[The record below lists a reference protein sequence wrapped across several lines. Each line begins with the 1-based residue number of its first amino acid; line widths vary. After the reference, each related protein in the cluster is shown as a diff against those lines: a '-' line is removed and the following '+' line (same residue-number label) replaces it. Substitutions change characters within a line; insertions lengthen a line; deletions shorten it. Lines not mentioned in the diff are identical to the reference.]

1 VNTASVDKNKA
12 PWVISAADPPP
23 ALEIVLRRQTV
34 IISWNQFVYAEGG
47 TDEVRIAFASHDV
60 AVKGA
65 GLDPLLRAI
74 AANRVALIR
83 ESYRSERF
91 SHPAERFIGEI
102 VVRKIDAE
110 YEANASEKED
120 RGGE

>member
-1 VNTASVDKNKA
+1 MNVASVDKNKA

-47 TDEVRIAFASHDV
+47 ADEVRIAFASHDV

-65 GLDPLLRAI
+65 ELDPLVRAI
-74 AANRVALIR
+74 ATNQVALIR
-83 ESYRSERF
+83 ESARSEYF
-91 SHPAERFIGEI
+91 SDPTGRFIREI
-102 VVRKIDAE
+102 VVRKIEAE
-110 YEANASEKED
+110 YGANASDRED

>member
-1 VNTASVDKNKA
+1 MNTASVDKNKA

-74 AANRVALIR
+74 AANRVVLIR
-83 ESYRSERF
+83 ESDRAERF
-91 SHPAERFIGEI
+91 SDAAERFIREI
-102 VVRKIDAE
+102 AVRRIQAE
-110 YEANASEKED
+110 CGANANEKED

>member
-1 VNTASVDKNKA
+1 VNTASVDKNRA
-12 PWVISAADPPP
+12 PWVINAADQPP

-47 TDEVRIAFASHDV
+47 ADEVRIAFASHDV
-60 AVKGA
+60 VLRGA

-83 ESYRSERF
+83 ESDRAERF
-91 SHPAERFIGEI
+91 SEPADQFIGEI

-110 YEANASEKED
+110 YEANASENRN

>member
-1 VNTASVDKNKA
+1 MNTASVDKSKA
-12 PWVISAADPPP
+12 PWVISAADQPP

-47 TDEVRIAFASHDV
+47 DDEVRIAFASHDV

-65 GLDPLLRAI
+65 GLAPLLHAI
-74 AANRVALIR
+74 AAHRVSLIR
-83 ESYRSERF
+83 ESERSERF
-91 SHPAERFIGEI
+91 PGPAERFVREI
-102 VVRKIDAE
+102 VVRKIDAGYGAE
-110 YEANASEKED
+110 LSEKED